1 MADEQVI
8 NQLKER
14 VAFLE
19 ALVMS
24 LVVKNESSA
33 TPLAV
38 QADNNPS
45 ADQAATQANP
55 HPAAEVQTGPAT
67 AARPPSG
74 EVPYFMKLPP
84 ELRADILERVLK
96 PAFATE
102 PYGLI
107 PPPQLPVTMYSSLTR
122 LPAVLQ
128 VNQTVRAEG
137 VALFFGLAQRRIAE
151 LETENKKTYPEYE
164 ALKQELEAQG
174 VLEWSWNDTLSEL
187 GEKVTNNFA
196 AMRELVQS
204 CKALEGVYER
214 KQALPSRCL
223 VITSAD
229 AGHFSIV
236 MGSTNICTGQ
246 ESMELVYSIRQAVV
260 NLPLEPSKTLIK
272 NYTVL

>member
-214 KQALPSRCL
+214 KQALPSRWK
-223 VITSAD
+223 SRAW
-229 AGHFSIV
+229 
-236 MGSTNICTGQ
+236 
-246 ESMELVYSIRQAVV
+246 
-260 NLPLEPSKTLIK
+260 
-272 NYTVL
+272 